1 MSSYEGTPRS
11 SSCLMRSFICKVHC
25 KVWFQNSEQR
35 RWKLTTTL
43 PVCHYRH
50 WPHLQVGG
58 CHRCRTRCRH
68 LAATS
73 PEDQHS
79 PHNWWEQ
86 STETAIKKVIT
97 ITDNVAKINNSSY
110 CSSFPVNV
118 YRSHLFFVF
127 EESGAKVLPA
137 CYWYERVLDLVTV
150 EQCLKT
156 KTRK

>member
-25 KVWFQNSEQR
+25 KVCFQNSEQG
-35 RWKLTTTL
+35 RWKPTTTTL
-43 PVCHYRH
+43 PACHYRH

-68 LAATS
+68 PAATS
-73 PEDQHS
+73 PEDQHW

-86 STETAIKKVIT
+86 STETTNLKKRIT
-97 ITDNVAKINNSSY
+97 ITDNVEKINNN
-110 CSSFPVNV
+110 SSFPIQ
-118 YRSHLFFVF
+118 SHLFFVF
-127 EESGAKVLPA
+127 KESGAKVLPA